1 MRQNVLD
8 LDAVLGGLSPQ
19 NQQKGGSPGERKRR
33 PVPAS
38 GMQQHRLPSGYLA
51 DAQGGDKCLRGVQV
65 VFDLRQSQL
74 STVGDQVPDRS
85 HCSALKDWWFY
96 PARYGVRP
104 VTAGQPTPIRLRRY
118 NPRRVTCW
126 VSAKAA
132 RAVTVARAAV
142 SIRNRG
148 VGIFSSEGGRRPVG
162 GDKCGKREGGA
173 RLEQG
178 TNDFKV
184 KEGPR
189 HRIVGDCPR
198 PATRPPRHLYL
209 ELSLM
214 IQEIAAIGTAS
225 VRRP

>member
-1 MRQNVLD
+1 MRLRGKD
-8 LDAVLGGLSPQ
+8 LRRKRSHGWAAPARALECSAPGCRARWSRPAGSAG
-19 NQQKGGSPGERKRR
+19 GGSPGERKRR

-38 GMQQHRLPSGYLA
+38 GTQQHRLPSGYLA
-51 DAQGGDKCLRGVQV
+51 DAQGGDKCLGGVQV

-142 SIRNRG
+142 SIKNRG
-148 VGIFSSEGGRRPVG
+148 VGIFSSEGGGRPVG

-178 TNDFKV
+178 
-184 KEGPR
+184 
-189 HRIVGDCPR
+189 IVLLLLGR
-198 PATRPPRHLYL
+198 QSR
-209 ELSLM
+209 
-214 IQEIAAIGTAS
+214 G
-225 VRRP
+225 